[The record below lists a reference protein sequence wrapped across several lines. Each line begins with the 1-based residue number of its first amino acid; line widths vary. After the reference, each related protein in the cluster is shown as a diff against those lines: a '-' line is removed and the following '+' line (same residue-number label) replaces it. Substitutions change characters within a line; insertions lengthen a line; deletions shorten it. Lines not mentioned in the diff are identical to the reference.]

1 MTEGVEN
8 QEVSYLH
15 SSYVMARSNLLV
27 PAERKKNF
35 TFSLSGR
42 EDPGNPI
49 DCCFL
54 QKSMKKGSNATIP
67 PSPQNERG
75 DLVVLGL

>member
-1 MTEGVEN
+1 
-8 QEVSYLH
+8 
-15 SSYVMARSNLLV
+15 MARSNLLV

-35 TFSLSGR
+35 TLFLSGR
-42 EDPGNPI
+42 EDYGNPI

-54 QKSMKKGSNATIP
+54 QTSGKSMKKKNGSNGTIP